1 MRLQDNL
8 EVELKLSVIGD
19 DPDALLDE
27 VAGLRQLAA
36 MRLEPA
42 DDHQLRDIYWDL
54 PDGGLRALHLSLR
67 LRQIDD
73 QTVFTAKGGT
83 SNNDGLFT
91 RYELEVPATREN
103 WIDLRSV
110 LVGEGVTL
118 GDGLSGDGP
127 EEWLRQAG
135 LTTTQD
141 RSTRR
146 SIRYAYPDAPSDR
159 PLAELALDRTRF
171 DFGTMMVDY
180 WEIEIEQLD
189 GGDEVPR
196 ELGRALVSL
205 YPDRLE
211 PSTMGKYSRGLAIE
225 RELRAAGQLQVQ
237 GRGQPASG

>member
-27 VAGLRQLAA
+27 VAALRQLGSL
-36 MRLEPA
+36 RLESA

-54 PDGGLRALHLSLR
+54 PDGGLRAIHLSLR

-73 QTVFTAKGGT
+73 RTVFTAKGGT
-83 SNNDGLFT
+83 SNSHGLFK

-103 WIDLRSV
+103 WVELRGV
-110 LVGEGVTL
+110 FAGEGATI
-118 GDGLSGDGP
+118 GDALTGDTP
-127 EEWLRQAG
+127 EEWLRGAG
-135 LTTTQD
+135 LTATQD

-146 SIRYAYPDAPSDR
+146 TIRYVYPEGAADQ

-171 DFGTMMVDY
+171 DFGKVLVDY
-180 WEIEIEQLD
+180 WEIEIEEL
-189 GGDEVPR
+189 GEAGDEAP
-196 ELGRALVSL
+196 RALGQALVDL

-225 RELRAAGQLQVQ
+225 RELRATGQL
-237 GRGQPASG
+237 